1 MALPA
6 VSSRNQSAAPVVL
19 ALTTEADTP
28 KAEALAKLIL
38 GQGLA
43 ACVSLRT
50 VQSHYQWKGKL
61 QTSQEV
67 ELLIKTSGDQLGALE
82 LVIKENHSY
91 ELPEWLHWP
100 VASSAAYGAWLQGEL
115 KGANLAETA

>member
-1 MALPA
+1 MAHPVMKSANKPA
-6 VSSRNQSAAPVVL
+6 VPVVL

-28 KAEALAKLIL
+28 RAEALAKLIL

-50 VQSHYQWKGKL
+50 VQSHYHWQGEL

-67 ELLIKTSGDQLGALE
+67 ELLIKTSGDQLRELE

-100 VASSAAYGAWLQGEL
+100 VASSATYGAWLQGEL
-115 KGANLAETA
+115 RAAT

>member
-1 MALPA
+1 M
-6 VSSRNQSAAPVVL
+6 SSRNQSAAPVVL

-28 KAEALAKLIL
+28 KAEALAQLIL

-61 QTSQEV
+61 QISQEV
-67 ELLIKTSGDQLGALE
+67 EMLIKTSGDQLGALE

>member
-1 MALPA
+1 MNSANKP
-6 VSSRNQSAAPVVL
+6 AAPMVL
-19 ALTTEADTP
+19 ALTTEADP
-28 KAEALAKLIL
+28 PRAEALAKLIL

-50 VQSHYQWKGKL
+50 VQSHYHWQGEL
-61 QTSQEV
+61 ESSTEV
-67 ELLIKTSGDQLGALE
+67 ELLIKTSGDQLRALE

-100 VASSAAYGAWLQGEL
+100 VASSATYGAWLQGEL
-115 KGANLAETA
+115 EATN